1 VIKNEQRNDKQYIFS
16 ADKEFNIKNIYR
28 KNEVKNM
35 DDIYSEKNVIAFG
48 EDDEIST
55 AEEGFMMGY
64 LNA

>member
-1 VIKNEQRNDKQYIFS
+1 
-16 ADKEFNIKNIYR
+16 
-28 KNEVKNM
+28 M